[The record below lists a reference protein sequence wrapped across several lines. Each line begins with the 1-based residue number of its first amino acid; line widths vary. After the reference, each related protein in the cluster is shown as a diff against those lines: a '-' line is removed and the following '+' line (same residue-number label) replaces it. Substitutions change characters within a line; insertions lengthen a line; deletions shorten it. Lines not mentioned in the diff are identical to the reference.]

1 MNIIIKRLFGVLAL
15 LSGMSIGAWIIY
27 NQFFPTAEFQRHSG
41 NFMGYLL
48 PIACIVVG
56 WKWLRDQGKGIEQV
70 TPPDLKCAELDEAKE
85 KARATMPFAL
95 DQAEKNVDGLYVKFP
110 LQTREGLT
118 EHIWGY
124 VHFLKD
130 QRFNVTLA
138 NDPVAGE
145 ESEPGRRDVPADE
158 VEDWQIMHRD
168 GTIKGAYSLIALFKN
183 YENRGHKLTPRMK
196 KQKALLLDA
205 V

>member
-1 MNIIIKRLFGVLAL
+1 MGIIVKKLFGALAL
-15 LSGMSIGAWIIY
+15 LIGLGVGGWIIY
-27 NQFFPTAEFQRHSG
+27 NLFVPTEEFRRHSNNVG
-41 NFMGYLL
+41 GYF
-48 PIACIVVG
+48 IIVACVVVG
-56 WKWLRDQGKGIEQV
+56 WNWLTDQGKGIEQV
-70 TPPDLKCAELDEAKE
+70 TPPDLKCAELDEARE

-95 DQAEKNVDGLYVKFP
+95 EQAEKNVDGLYVKFP

-138 NDPVAGE
+138 NDPMAGE
-145 ESEPGRRDVPADE
+145 ETEPGRRDVPADE

-168 GTIKGAYSLIALFKN
+168 GSIKGAYSLIALFKN